1 MLEPG
6 IDLASAS
13 GPQKVP
19 QDARPSRAGGQRRGR
34 ARDLRVDDR
43 AVGKIYE
50 RAEKGAQD
58 METKCGR
65 FTAYLGHDDMAK
77 VTFENCRD
85 YRDKMI
91 EEGKLSPRSISNHL
105 KALKAL
111 FVYAFDNEP

>member
-1 MLEPG
+1 M
-6 IDLASAS
+6 
-13 GPQKVP
+13 
-19 QDARPSRAGGQRRGR
+19 
-34 ARDLRVDDR
+34 
-43 AVGKIYE
+43 GKIYE
-50 RAEKGAQD
+50 RDKKGRQD

-65 FTAYLGHDDMAK
+65 FTAYLGHDDTAK

-111 FVYAFDNEP
+111 FAAGARRPPAFARPVTVALPASGGCSR